1 MMLSRSQLLLP
12 EVSLAAVERIFSSRS
27 FPLSSLSHEWTT
39 QCEVE
44 SVDEIAN
51 EAGNYFAL
59 EMVFPL
65 VRVSPCFKP
74 NKLLNT
80 LVLKRNKF
88 IVRFKVLLLESGIL
102 WLAMKNVHSNVVFS
116 DNLQHLDD
124 LLTTMHR
131 NQDHKKKMKVA
142 K

>member
-1 MMLSRSQLLLP
+1 
-12 EVSLAAVERIFSSRS
+12 VERIFSSRS

-65 VRVSPCFKP
+65 VRF
-74 NKLLNT
+74 
-80 LVLKRNKF
+80 
-88 IVRFKVLLLESGIL
+88 ESKHTKAWHWCI
-102 WLAMKNVHSNVVFS
+102 
-116 DNLQHLDD
+116 
-124 LLTTMHR
+124 
-131 NQDHKKKMKVA
+131 
-142 K
+142 

>member
-12 EVSLAAVERIFSSRS
+12 EVSFAAVERIFSSRS

-44 SVDEIAN
+44 AVDEIAN

-59 EMVFPL
+59 EMVFP
-65 VRVSPCFKP
+65 SY
-74 NKLLNT
+74 
-80 LVLKRNKF
+80 
-88 IVRFKVLLLESGIL
+88 EG
-102 WLAMKNVHSNVVFS
+102 LALFQTKQAAEYTCSKKKQIYN
-116 DNLQHLDD
+116 NLQHLDD

-131 NQDHKKKMKVA
+131 NQDHKNKNEGG
-142 K
+142 

>member
-1 MMLSRSQLLLP
+1 MMEKVFDLACQSAPAVVRYLL
-12 EVSLAAVERIFSSRS
+12 FSN
-27 FPLSSLSHEWTT
+27 FFLHSSLIF
-39 QCEVE
+39 Q
-44 SVDEIAN
+44 
-51 EAGNYFAL
+51 
-59 EMVFPL
+59 
-65 VRVSPCFKP
+65 VSPCFKP

-131 NQDHKKKMKVA
+131 NQDHKKKMKVLTFTVGFPYHLSTN
-142 K
+142 